1 MVVFVQLRIF
11 SIQHQHKFSSQLH
24 QEQHL
29 AFLIQIKNHL
39 QIYKINVLWSFF
51 LQLLHHLSAQLQII
65 FLDPSYLSLIMNV
78 ANSLIN
84 RMSYHSISQIIF
96 SINLTKL

>member
-24 QEQHL
+24 QEHL
-29 AFLIQIKNHL
+29 ASLIQITNHL

-51 LQLLHHLSAQLQII
+51 LQLSHHLSAQLQLII
-65 FLDPSYLSLIMNV
+65 LDPPYLSLIMNV
-78 ANSLIN
+78 ANSQIN
-84 RMSYHSISQIIF
+84 RMSCRSISQIIF
-96 SINLTKL
+96 SINLTKLL